1 MVTAE
6 ALAKLVV
13 PPGPI
18 VPSGKAKPTV
28 PRSVAPS
35 WRCSVAVSVPPQVP
49 AAVSANGRAMA
60 GPPGVRTPYAC
71 GPPGAVT
78 PPVGRRVATRLV
90 DGAVPLLLSARLTV
104 TVSSG
109 SMAPLPRPQSS
120 AVSVP
125 PAGAVTGT
133 ATTSASRVVTDTSSR
148 IQAEYARSPLI
159 P

>member
-18 VPSGKAKPTV
+18 VPRGKAKLTV

-35 WRCSVAVSVPPQVP
+35 WSCSVAVSVPPQVP

-60 GPPGVRTPYAC
+60 GPPGVTTPYAC
-71 GPPGAVT
+71 GPAGAVT
-78 PPVGRRVATRLV
+78 PPVGRSVATRFV
-90 DGAVPLLLSARLTV
+90 GGAGPVVLRARLTG

-109 SMAPLPRPQSS
+109 AMGPLP
-120 AVSVP
+120 
-125 PAGAVTGT
+125 
-133 ATTSASRVVTDTSSR
+133 
-148 IQAEYARSPLI
+148 
-159 P
+159 

>member
-18 VPSGKAKPTV
+18 VPRGKAKLTV

-35 WRCSVAVSVPPQVP
+35 WSCSVAVSVPPQVP

-60 GPPGVRTPYAC
+60 GPPGVTTPYAC
-71 GPPGAVT
+71 GPAGAVT
-78 PPVGRRVATRLV
+78 PPVGRSVATRFV
-90 DGAVPLLLSARLTV
+90 VGAVPVFLRARLTV

-109 SMAPLPRPQSS
+109 SMAPLPTPQSS

-125 PAGAVTGT
+125 PAVAMTGT
-133 ATTSASRVVTDTSSR
+133 ATTSSSVLVTDTSSGF
-148 IQAEYARSPLI
+148 SPE
-159 P
+159 